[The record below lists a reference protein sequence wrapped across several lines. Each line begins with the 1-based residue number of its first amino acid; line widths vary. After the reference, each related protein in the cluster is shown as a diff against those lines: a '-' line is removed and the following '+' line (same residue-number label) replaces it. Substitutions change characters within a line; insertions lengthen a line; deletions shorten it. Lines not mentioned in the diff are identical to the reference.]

1 MLVSVLGQGPWC
13 VACRGR
19 RPGLRAVRRE
29 LEHPSLARTVRIMG
43 GLLSPLRYAQVIYLT
58 APAAGPVVTR
68 ATAALREE
76 DQPRLVVRELPSSAL
91 GQELAR

>member
-1 MLVSVLGQGPWC
+1 MVCGVS
-13 VACRGR
+13 RKTTR
-19 RPGLRAVRRE
+19 TPGCTPIEVE
-29 LEHPSLARTVRIMG
+29 LTPKPLARTVRIMG